1 MTTKDFLSVEDVS
14 RELGITPRTVRQLFH
29 TGELKGRKVA
39 GKYLITRERL
49 KDYIDGKI

>member
-29 TGELKGRKVA
+29 TGELQGRKVA